1 MEELIGWVLLAIFV
15 VAAGRVGYLI
25 YQNNRHPEQRL
36 RRQLPGVT
44 PTARLA
50 P

>member
-25 YQNNRHPEQRL
+25 YQNNRQRL
-36 RRQLPGVT
+36 RQQRPGVT
-44 PTARLA
+44 PTARPA

>member
-25 YQNNRHPEQRL
+25 YQNNRHPEHKSGFGSNG
-36 RRQLPGVT
+36 P
-44 PTARLA
+44 A
-50 P
+50 